1 MAQELGREPSMD
13 EIALESGVTPEI
25 VDRLIKISAQP
36 ISLETPLGEDG
47 DSSLGDLIEDKE
59 KISPQEL
66 ALAATLRL
74 ALEETLDTLTA
85 RERRV
90 MHLRYGI
97 IDGQERTLAEIG
109 GRLGVTRERIRHM
122 AAKAV
127 HRLGERAWA

>member
-1 MAQELGREPSMD
+1 MD
-13 EIALESGVTPEI
+13 EIALESGMTPE
-25 VDRLIKISAQP
+25 VVGRLIKISEQP
-36 ISLETPLGEDG
+36 ISLETPVGEEG

-59 KISPQEL
+59 TISPQEL

-109 GRLGVTRERIRHM
+109 GRLGVTRERIRQIE
-122 AAKAV
+122 AKAL
-127 HRLGERAWA
+127 HKLRARSRSAKLRSYLS